1 MNNEAKKD
9 AAVAIRSAINEL
21 IAEGQKAFLVDAKFP
36 EYGYANGIC
45 CALARKIK
53 KAGSNSYY
61 AYKFMENF
69 INNLTLYCNGLGVDG
84 KLSELRIWT
93 ILILDQLTVE
103 EIEMF
108 LESN

>member
-1 MNNEAKKD
+1 MNNEAKKG

-36 EYGYANGIC
+36 EYGYACGIC
-45 CALARKIK
+45 NAISRKMQ
-53 KAGSNSYY
+53 KAGSISNY
-61 AYKFMENF
+61 AYTFMENF
-69 INNLTLYCNGLGVDG
+69 INNRTRYYNGLGADG

-103 EIEMF
+103 EIEMY

>member
-21 IAEGQKAFLVDAKFP
+21 ITEGRKAFLVDAKFP
-36 EYGYANGIC
+36 EYGYGCGIC
-45 CALARKIK
+45 YALARKMQ
-53 KAGSNSYY
+53 KAGRLNY
-61 AYKFMENF
+61 AYKFMGNF
-69 INNLTLYCNGLGVDG
+69 INNLTLYCNGLGADG

-103 EIEMF
+103 EIEMY